1 VTVANRAFYPAAL
14 IVVASYYVLFAAISG
29 SIQTVVFESIVMT
42 LFVIAAVAGFKGSA
56 WIIVGGLA
64 CHGFQDAVHGH
75 TSRTLEC
82 PPGSRHGVLD
92 ASRCGRRGSNRMKA
106 IVRET
111 YGSPEVLHLEEV
123 PVPTLRD
130 DDVLVR
136 VRAASANAGDW
147 HLLRGTPFPFRLVAG
162 LRTPRFKIIGT
173 DVAGHVEAVGRNV
186 TRFRPGDEVF
196 GELSRC
202 GFGAYAEFAAA
213 PEKALALKPANL
225 SFEEAATLPT
235 AGCTALQGLRKGQ
248 IERAQRVLINGAS
261 GGVGTFAVQIAK
273 TFATEVTAVCS
284 TRNVDMVRSTG
295 ADHVIDYTKDDFATR
310 GQRYDL
316 ILAANGD
323 RSIWDDRRV
332 LTPDGCYAMTGGSN
346 RQLTDALVF
355 GPLLSIGRQ
364 QFGNVLMK
372 PNQADLLVLKELCEA
387 GKVRPVIDRR
397 FPLSEVSSAVRYVE
411 DGHARGKV
419 VVTV

>member
-1 VTVANRAFYPAAL
+1 
-14 IVVASYYVLFAAISG
+14 
-29 SIQTVVFESIVMT
+29 
-42 LFVIAAVAGFKGSA
+42 
-56 WIIVGGLA
+56 
-64 CHGFQDAVHGH
+64 
-75 TSRTLEC
+75 
-82 PPGSRHGVLD
+82 
-92 ASRCGRRGSNRMKA
+92 MKA

-111 YGSPEVLHLEEV
+111 YGSPDVLHLEDV
-123 PVPTLRD
+123 PVPTPRD
-130 DDVLVR
+130 GEVLVR
-136 VRAASANAGDW
+136 VRAASANAADW
-147 HLLRGTPFPFRLVAG
+147 HLLRGTPLPFRLVAG
-162 LRTPRFKIIGT
+162 LRTPKFKIIGT

-186 TRFRPGDEVF
+186 TQFHPGDEVF

-261 GGVGTFAVQIAK
+261 GGVGMFAVQIAK
-273 TFATEVTAVCS
+273 TFGTEVTAVCS
-284 TRNVDMVRSTG
+284 TRNVDVVRSIG
-295 ADHVIDYTKDDFATR
+295 ADHVIDYTKDDFATH

-323 RSIWDDRRV
+323 RSIWDYRRA
-332 LTPDGCYAMTGGSN
+332 LTADGRYAMTGGSN
-346 RQLTDALVF
+346 RQLTDALLL
-355 GPLLSIGRQ
+355 GPLLSMRRQ
-364 QFGNVLMK
+364 QVGNVLVK
-372 PNQADLLVLKELCEA
+372 PSQADLLVLKELCEA

-397 FPLSEVSSAVRYVE
+397 FPLSEVPAAVRYLE

-419 VVTV
+419 VISI

>member
-1 VTVANRAFYPAAL
+1 
-14 IVVASYYVLFAAISG
+14 
-29 SIQTVVFESIVMT
+29 
-42 LFVIAAVAGFKGSA
+42 
-56 WIIVGGLA
+56 
-64 CHGFQDAVHGH
+64 
-75 TSRTLEC
+75 
-82 PPGSRHGVLD
+82 
-92 ASRCGRRGSNRMKA
+92 MKA

-111 YGSPEVLHLEEV
+111 YGPPDVLHLEEV
-123 PVPTLRD
+123 PLPTLRD
-130 DDVLVR
+130 GDVLVR

-147 HLLRGTPFPFRLVAG
+147 HLLRGTPLPFRLVAG
-162 LRTPRFKIIGT
+162 LRIPKFKIIGT

-186 TRFRPGDEVF
+186 TQFRPGDEVF

-213 PEKALALKPANL
+213 PEKALALKPAKL

-235 AGCTALQGLRKGQ
+235 AGCTALQGLRKGRIQ
-248 IERAQRVLINGAS
+248 RAQRVLLNGAS

-273 TFATEVTAVCS
+273 TFGTEVTAVCS
-284 TRNVDMVRSTG
+284 TRNVDVVRSIG
-295 ADHVIDYTKDDFATR
+295 ADHVIDYTKDDFATH

-316 ILAANGD
+316 ILATNGD
-323 RSIWDDRRV
+323 RSIWDYRRA
-332 LTPDGCYAMTGGSN
+332 LTTDGCYAMTGGSN
-346 RQLTDALVF
+346 RQLTEALLF

-364 QFGNVLMK
+364 QFGNVLVK
-372 PNQADLLVLKELCEA
+372 PNQGDLLVLKELCES

-419 VVTV
+419 VVTM

>member
-1 VTVANRAFYPAAL
+1 MN
-14 IVVASYYVLFAAISG
+14 
-29 SIQTVVFESIVMT
+29 
-42 LFVIAAVAGFKGSA
+42 
-56 WIIVGGLA
+56 
-64 CHGFQDAVHGH
+64 
-75 TSRTLEC
+75 
-82 PPGSRHGVLD
+82 
-92 ASRCGRRGSNRMKA
+92 A

-111 YGSPEVLHLEEV
+111 YGPPDVLHLADV
-123 PVPTLRD
+123 PVPALGD
-130 DDVLVR
+130 GDVLVR

-162 LRTPRFKIIGT
+162 LRRPKFKIIGT

-186 TRFRPGDEVF
+186 TEFRPGDEVF

-235 AGCTALQGLRKGQ
+235 AGCTALQGLRKGRIQ
-248 IERAQRVLINGAS
+248 RAQRVLINGAS
-261 GGVGTFAVQIAK
+261 GAVGTFAVQIAK
-273 TFATEVTAVCS
+273 SFGTEVTAVCS
-284 TRNVDMVRSTG
+284 ARNMDVVRSIG
-295 ADHVIDYTKDDFATR
+295 ADHVIDYTKDDFATL

-323 RSIWDDRRV
+323 RSIWEYRRA
-332 LTPDGCYAMTGGSN
+332 LTADGSYAMTGGSN
-346 RQLTDALVF
+346 RQLTEALLF
-355 GPLLSIGRQ
+355 GPLLSMGRQ
-364 QFGNVLMK
+364 RFGNVLVK
-372 PNQADLLVLKELCEA
+372 PNQADLLVLKELCET
-387 GKVRPVIDRR
+387 GRVRPVIDRR

-419 VVTV
+419 VVKV